1 MSYTNIN
8 KSTDYFNIKLY
19 TGTGASSQAQTGVGF
34 QPDFVWI
41 KSRSSSEGHVLADVV
56 RGATKYLISN
66 TTSAEVT
73 NTDTVKS
80 FDSDGYTIGPAGVTG
95 GNGVT
100 FASWNWKAGG
110 GQGSSNTDGSINTTY
125 TSVSTTSGFSISTY
139 TGNATAGATIGH
151 GLGKVPEFIIFR
163 RYQQAENWGVY
174 HHSIGNAKS
183 VRLNETGEEA
193 NDTTLLNS
201 TTPTSSLITLG
212 TSALSNVS
220 GNPYIAYAFAPI
232 QGFSKFGKYIGNG
245 NATTPPFIYTGF
257 KPALVITKISS
268 GSTNGWT
275 ISDIKRDNAVGGN
288 GNGIGA
294 RVLANAS
301 STEETNN
308 IWASIQK
315 YSNGFSPQGTDAV
328 TNANGSTYIYA
339 AFAAAPLVGTNN
351 VPANAR

>member
-8 KSTDYFNIKLY
+8 KSTDYFNTKLY
-19 TGTGASSQAQTGVGF
+19 TGNGSAGHAITGVGF
-34 QPDFVWI
+34 QPDWVWI
-41 KSRSSSEGHVLADVV
+41 KNRDSATEHSIFDAV
-56 RGATKYLISN
+56 RGATYRLASN
-66 TTSAEVT
+66 
-73 NTDTVKS
+73 NTDAQSAQAAELTA
-80 FDSDGYTIGPAGVTG
+80 FGSDGFTTGNAGGTNG
-95 GNGVT
+95 SGNGIV
-100 FASWNWKAGG
+100 AWNWKAN

-193 NDTTLLNS
+193 NDTTFLNS
-201 TTPTSSLITLG
+201 TTPTSSLTTLG
-212 TSALSNVS
+212 TSVLSNAS
-220 GNPYIAYAFAPI
+220 NPMIAYAFAPI

-268 GSTNGWT
+268 GSSNGWT
-275 ISDIKRDNAVGGN
+275 VSDIKRDNAVGGN

-294 RVLANAS
+294 RLLANAN

-339 AFAAAPLVGTNN
+339 AFAAAPLVGTNDI
-351 VPANAR
+351 PANAR